1 VTPQP
6 VTAFSQ
12 SGGSLFSPQEVR
24 ALMEIEF
31 QRGKRHGYPVC
42 CLALRPDRI
51 DQLGLIHGQESRDE
65 VLRTVLELVRRTIRA
80 GDLMGFTE
88 DERLILILPH
98 QPPESLKN
106 LCKRII
112 KSAAGLVFETG
123 NRTHQTTLS
132 MGASHSRHPEAL
144 DFATL
149 ERVALDGLEVA
160 EASGGD
166 RWIESELYGL
176 ESASKLKPVTADP
189 IEAEQVSAA
198 EQLFPD
204 YRERLVEMVSQGGSL
219 EDAARELSDEIVQRA
234 IKAQAE
240 DAPGVGEGAKLELLR
255 RRIAKLTQTLGISE
269 DELKE
274 LRAFK
279 QASIE
284 RGELLAG
291 PAGERSE
298 GTGDALRADLMRTI
312 FDANLDLRR
321 RTDRDAG

>member
-1 VTPQP
+1 
-6 VTAFSQ
+6 
-12 SGGSLFSPQEVR
+12 
-24 ALMEIEF
+24 MEIEF
-31 QRGKRHGYPVC
+31 QRGQRHGYPVC

-65 VLRTVLELVRRTIRA
+65 VLRTVLDLVRRTIRA

-88 DERLILILPH
+88 DERLILILPY

-112 KSAAGLVFETG
+112 QSAASLVFETG
-123 NRTHQTTLS
+123 SQTHQTTLS
-132 MGASHSRHPEAL
+132 MGASHSRHPEAR

-176 ESASKLKPVTADP
+176 ESASKSKPATAEP
-189 IEAEQVSAA
+189 VEAEQVGAA

-204 YRERLVEMVSQGGSL
+204 YRQRLVEMVSRGGSL

-234 IKAQAE
+234 IRAKAE
-240 DAPGVGEGAKLELLR
+240 TAPGVSDDGDLDLLR

-298 GTGDALRADLMRTI
+298 GTGDALRADLMRSI
-312 FDANLDLRR
+312 FDANVDLRR

>member
-1 VTPQP
+1 
-6 VTAFSQ
+6 
-12 SGGSLFSPQEVR
+12 
-24 ALMEIEF
+24 MEIEF
-31 QRGKRHGYPVC
+31 QRGQRHDYPVC

-65 VLRTVLELVRRTIRA
+65 VLRTILDLVRRTIRA

-106 LCKRII
+106 LCNRII

-144 DFATL
+144 NFATL

-160 EASGGD
+160 EAGGGD

-176 ESASKLKPVTADP
+176 ESASEPMPATGTLGDAD
-189 IEAEQVSAA
+189 QHSAA
-198 EQLFPD
+198 ELLFPN
-204 YRERLVEMVSQGGSL
+204 YRDRLVEMVARGGSL

-234 IKAQAE
+234 IQAQAE
-240 DAPGVGEGAKLELLR
+240 DASGVGAEEKLELLR
-255 RRIAKLTQTLGISE
+255 RRIAKLTQTLGVSE
-269 DELKE
+269 TELKE

-284 RGELLAG
+284 RGELLSG
-291 PAGERSE
+291 SAGERSE

-312 FDANLDLRR
+312 FDANVDLRR